1 MQWEG
6 ANRPY
11 LARLPVST
19 VRDRFLR
26 LRAEAEAEMTSSPFA
41 AQTSD
46 DDDDQQRRGLVTSSD
61 DDVINPR
68 RSSSR
73 SRRRRFASRY
83 RHLRKEH

>member
-1 MQWEG
+1 VRIAHISRDTAG
-6 ANRPY
+6 FH
-11 LARLPVST
+11 ST
-19 VRDRFLR
+19 RQVLR

-73 SRRRRFASRY
+73 SRRRRRFASRY